1 MPAEA
6 AVCFLHLMG
15 GKDGLRQG
23 IPRGATIRGMSPL
36 AQSSLRTRARRD
48 ESNPA
53 SWTDAPCAHVTR
65 LVARILD
72 VPIALLSLPRAD
84 EYRFR
89 VNIGL
94 DGYESV
100 PCRISFCAYTMLGTD
115 VLVVPDA
122 RIDDRFERNPL
133 VLGAP
138 HIVSYVGVPLISSRG
153 VTLGTLCAIDHKPR
167 AFSATQLDQLRDVA
181 RIASWLLESEA
192 VPRDEQLLEAT
203 TLLRQLEE
211 QRAAERER
219 LAITLHEGVAQDLFA
234 LRLQLQRLRTSSAWR
249 PEGNGEAVAA
259 GAAFT
264 RALDRCIGDVCEI
277 ANGLANEGPTQLRI
291 AEAIRLHAQD
301 IAHESG
307 LEIQMHEVGA
317 GKELDSATRLLV
329 LRVAR
334 EALANIARHARACH
348 VSIIL
353 ENTDRELRLRVED
366 DGVGASTDVLSD
378 AGAPYLA
385 SLRERASA
393 AGGALNVG
401 RNVRGGTTLCLQLPT
416 RVAG

>member
-1 MPAEA
+1 
-6 AVCFLHLMG
+6 
-15 GKDGLRQG
+15 
-23 IPRGATIRGMSPL
+23 
-36 AQSSLRTRARRD
+36 
-48 ESNPA
+48 
-53 SWTDAPCAHVTR
+53 
-65 LVARILD
+65 
-72 VPIALLSLPRAD
+72 
-84 EYRFR
+84 
-89 VNIGL
+89 
-94 DGYESV
+94 
-100 PCRISFCAYTMLGTD
+100 
-115 VLVVPDA
+115 
-122 RIDDRFERNPL
+122 
-133 VLGAP
+133 
-138 HIVSYVGVPLISSRG
+138 
-153 VTLGTLCAIDHKPR
+153 
-167 AFSATQLDQLRDVA
+167 
-181 RIASWLLESEA
+181 LLESEA

-249 PEGNGEAVAA
+249 PEGNGEAAA
-259 GAAFT
+259 TGAAFT

-277 ANGLANEGPTQLRI
+277 ANGLTSEGPRRLRI

-353 ENTDRELRLRVED
+353 ENTDRELRLRVVD

-385 SLRERASA
+385 SLRERAS
-393 AGGALNVG
+393 
-401 RNVRGGTTLCLQLPT
+401 RW
-416 RVAG
+416 

>member
-1 MPAEA
+1 M
-6 AVCFLHLMG
+6 
-15 GKDGLRQG
+15 QG
-23 IPRGATIRGMSPL
+23 MAPL
-36 AQSSLRTRARRD
+36 AKSSFRTPARRD

-53 SWTDAPCAHVTR
+53 SWADAPCAHVTR

-94 DGYESV
+94 DGFESV

-122 RIDDRFERNPL
+122 RVDVRFERNPL

-138 HIVSYVGVPLISSRG
+138 HIVTYVGVPLISSRG
-153 VTLGTLCAIDHKPR
+153 VTLGTLCAIDHQPR
-167 AFSATQLDQLRDVA
+167 TFAASQLDQLRDVA
-181 RIASWLLESEA
+181 RIAGWLLENEA
-192 VPRDEQLLEAT
+192 APRDETLVEAA
-203 TLLRQLEE
+203 TLLRQFEDE
-211 QRAAERER
+211 RAAERER

-234 LRLQLQRLRTSSAWR
+234 LRLQLQRLRTSGAWR
-249 PEGNGEAVAA
+249 PEGNGEAAA
-259 GAAFT
+259 TGTAVT
-264 RALDRCIGDVCEI
+264 RALDRCIADVCEI
-277 ANGLANEGPTQLRI
+277 ANGLANGGPTRLRI
-291 AEAIRLHAQD
+291 AEAIRLHAQE

-317 GKELDSATRLLV
+317 STELDSATRLLV

-353 ENTDRELRLRVED
+353 ECTDRELRLRVVD
-366 DGVGASTDVLSD
+366 DGVGGSTDMLSD
-378 AGAPYLA
+378 AGAPCLT

-393 AGGALNVG
+393 AGGTLNVG
-401 RNVRGGTTLCLQLPT
+401 RNVRGGTTLCLLLPT